1 MEEQQEKIELLKK
14 IAHRFNE
21 AHVVWAL
28 GAVLVFALH
37 LRARYKIA

>member
-28 GAVLVFALH
+28 GASMMLYL
-37 LRARYKIA
+37 KGIAPRLS